1 MSLRTFDGAVAIVTG
16 GASGIGK
23 AVAQELAARGGDVVL
38 ADIDAADAEMVAS
51 DIRARGGRATA
62 LRLDVTDAPAF
73 HAAVHDT
80 LARTGRLDYLFNNAG
95 IAVAGEAQD
104 LTLESWRRIVDVN
117 FMGVVHGVLA
127 AYPAMIRQGFGHI
140 VNTAS
145 TAGLMTGPGMTSY
158 ASTKA
163 AVVGLSKGLRA
174 EAAGRG
180 VRVTAVCPGVIRTPI
195 LQGGR
200 HGMLLL
206 KLPEAEQR
214 QVIGALAEGMRPME
228 PGPFA
233 QRLLDGLT
241 RNPGIVVIPGWWRIV
256 WWLERLSPA
265 FAGWLAQ
272 QYFEK
277 HLTQLTRAPAR

>member
-1 MSLRTFDGAVAIVTG
+1 MSLRTFQDAVAIVTG

-23 AVAQELAARGGDVVL
+23 AVALELAARGCEVVV
-38 ADIDAADAEMVAS
+38 ADIDAADAAAVAA
-51 DIRARGGRATA
+51 DLRQRGAHAAAVRM
-62 LRLDVTDAPAF
+62 DVTDAVAF
-73 HAAVHDT
+73 AALVRDT
-80 LARTGRLDYLFNNAG
+80 IARTGRLDYLFNNAG

-104 LTLESWRRIVDVN
+104 LTLESWRRIVEVN

-127 AYPAMIRQGFGHI
+127 AYPAMVRQGFGHI

-145 TAGLMTGPGMTSY
+145 TAGLITGPGMISY

-174 EAAGRG
+174 EGAGRG

-206 KLPEAEQR
+206 KLPEADQR
-214 QVIGALAEGMRPME
+214 RLIGELAERMKPME

-233 QRLLDGLT
+233 RRLLDCVA
-241 RNPGIVVIPGWWRIV
+241 RNPGIVVIPGWWRVV

-265 FAGWLAQ
+265 LAGFLAQ
-272 QYFEK
+272 KYFEK
-277 HLTQLTRAPAR
+277 HLSQLGAAAAR